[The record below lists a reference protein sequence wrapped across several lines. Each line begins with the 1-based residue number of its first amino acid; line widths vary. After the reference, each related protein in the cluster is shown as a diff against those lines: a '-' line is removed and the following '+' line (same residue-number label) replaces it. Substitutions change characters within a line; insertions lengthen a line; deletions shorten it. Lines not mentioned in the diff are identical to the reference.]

1 MSIERNW
8 HPNFIKYM
16 DFIINHPNYKGLPIK
31 QSENS
36 YGWIAP
42 AKGEIG
48 KQRKEWANKKAQE
61 LGIKIEPGCYQ
72 KVMYRIHP
80 TKIKA
85 CQICGREMSIEYI
98 YLNKNF
104 ANYINNHYEFLEVD
118 ELTSIY
124 ELIDKLK
131 ENDISE
137 DEYIKMLKIKFNIDT
152 DFKNIDD
159 LIKECSKK
167 CMDGKC
173 KNLGPGCM
181 SNFPDRFDG
190 YHTYNRCC
198 RSTNDTGRSADNLRT
213 YGKDRRAYEY
223 WSDGNIQAANKF
235 MYSDFFK
242 GASADHVGP
251 ISLGFVHDSR
261 VLRKMSSGD
270 NSSKRDRLL
279 YNDVKELEE
288 IEKLND
294 MCVISWYS
302 VMIWEFIKNHLS
314 ETSDMEKYR
323 SMLKENMS
331 YYMEILWNIKHK
343 CGELG
348 EKFLIET
355 LLQPKYECFKY
366 DYEFNELGQIISMK
380 DRNMTEATN
389 KEFGRYVRVSLES
402 LDDYHDK
409 ENRKLNNYLSD
420 KEKKSIDRICEL
432 INKKVDNKIVF
443 NELKKFV
450 GTLESKIIAE

>member
-1 MSIERNW
+1 ME
-8 HPNFIKYM
+8 
-16 DFIINHPNYKGLPIK
+16 
-31 QSENS
+31 
-36 YGWIAP
+36 
-42 AKGEIG
+42 
-48 KQRKEWANKKAQE
+48 
-61 LGIKIEPGCYQ
+61 
-72 KVMYRIHP
+72 
-80 TKIKA
+80 
-85 CQICGREMSIEYI
+85 EM
-98 YLNKNF
+98 
-104 ANYINNHYEFLEVD
+104 
-118 ELTSIY
+118 
-124 ELIDKLK
+124 
-131 ENDISE
+131 
-137 DEYIKMLKIKFNIDT
+137 
-152 DFKNIDD
+152 
-159 LIKECSKK
+159 
-167 CMDGKC
+167 
-173 KNLGPGCM
+173 
-181 SNFPDRFDG
+181 
-190 YHTYNRCC
+190 
-198 RSTNDTGRSADNLRT
+198 
-213 YGKDRRAYEY
+213 
-223 WSDGNIQAANKF
+223 
-235 MYSDFFK
+235 
-242 GASADHVGP
+242 
-251 ISLGFVHDSR
+251 
-261 VLRKMSSGD
+261 
-270 NSSKRDRLL
+270 
-279 YNDVKELEE
+279 E

-389 KEFGRYVRVSLES
+389 KEFGRDVRVSLES

>member
-1 MSIERNW
+1 MSVERKW
-8 HPNFIKYM
+8 HPNFIRYM
-16 DFIINHPNYKGLPIK
+16 NYIISHPNYKGLPIEK
-31 QSENS
+31 SNNS

-48 KQRKEWANKKAQE
+48 KLRKEWANNKARE

-72 KVMYRIHP
+72 KVMFTIHP
-80 TKIKA
+80 TKIKT
-85 CQICGREMSIEYI
+85 CQICGKEMSIEYI

-104 ANYINNHYEFLEVD
+104 ANYLNDKYPFLD
-118 ELTSIY
+118 ANELTSIFDVINKLKKHGIQ
-124 ELIDKLK
+124 ENECIKLLRTKFNIEKDINNIDKL
-131 ENDISE
+131 I
-137 DEYIKMLKIKFNIDT
+137 I
-152 DFKNIDD
+152 
-159 LIKECSKK
+159 ECSQK
-167 CMDGKC
+167 CMEGKC

-251 ISLGFVHDSR
+251 ISLGFIHDSR

-279 YNDVKELEE
+279 YNDVKKLEE

-314 ETSDMEKYR
+314 ETSNMEKYR

-331 YYMEILWNIKHK
+331 YYMETLWIIKHK
-343 CGELG
+343 CGKLG

-380 DRNMTEATN
+380 ERKITEATN
-389 KEFGRYVRVSLES
+389 KEFDRYVRVSLQS

-409 ENRKLNNYLSD
+409 ENRKINTYLST
-420 KEKKSIDRICEL
+420 KEKKTIEKICKL
-432 INKKVDNKIVF
+432 IIRGLNNKMIF

>member
-1 MSIERNW
+1 
-8 HPNFIKYM
+8 
-16 DFIINHPNYKGLPIK
+16 
-31 QSENS
+31 
-36 YGWIAP
+36 
-42 AKGEIG
+42 
-48 KQRKEWANKKAQE
+48 
-61 LGIKIEPGCYQ
+61 
-72 KVMYRIHP
+72 MYRIHP

-288 IEKLND
+288 IEKL
-294 MCVISWYS
+294 
-302 VMIWEFIKNHLS
+302 
-314 ETSDMEKYR
+314 
-323 SMLKENMS
+323 
-331 YYMEILWNIKHK
+331 
-343 CGELG
+343 
-348 EKFLIET
+348 
-355 LLQPKYECFKY
+355 KY

-380 DRNMTEATN
+380 DRNMTKATN